1 VVELH
6 GEKIRVWAYVKDDDI
21 HIEITSAW
29 DPTYEKPVILITTK
43 GKLREDVKSLIDE
56 ITQLLQRVVEILIKG
71 EAK

>member
-1 VVELH
+1 
-6 GEKIRVWAYVKDDDI
+6 
-21 HIEITSAW
+21 
-29 DPTYEKPVILITTK
+29 LITTK